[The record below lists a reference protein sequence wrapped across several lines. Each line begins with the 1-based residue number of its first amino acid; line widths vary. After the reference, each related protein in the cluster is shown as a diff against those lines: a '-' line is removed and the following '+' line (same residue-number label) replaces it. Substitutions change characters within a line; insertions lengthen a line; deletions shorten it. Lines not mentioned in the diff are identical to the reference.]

1 MKVGDQLTVCR
12 VFTNAEVAAF
22 GAMTLDLAPWHVSPD
37 ARGRLVVHGLLS
49 TSLCTAIGGALG
61 FLARRFDLEMLA
73 PVFTGEAVTCT
84 FTVTE
89 LSEASSPGAA
99 RLGQT
104 ADSVTRCEGT
114 AELTNE
120 QGQLVVRVKTR
131 GVIAKPLAQVLAES
145 LADTQAML
153 SEAVTPLT
161 RSKL

>member
-1 MKVGDQLTVCR
+1 
-12 VFTNAEVAAF
+12 
-22 GAMTLDLAPWHVSPD
+22 
-37 ARGRLVVHGLLS
+37 VHGLLS

-61 FLARRFDLEMLA
+61 FLARRFDMQMLS

-104 ADSVTRCEGT
+104 ADRVTRCEGT

-120 QGQLVVRVKTR
+120 QGHVVVRVLTR

-145 LADTQAML
+145 LAGTQAML
-153 SEAVTPLT
+153 SKAVTPLM
-161 RSKL
+161 RSTL